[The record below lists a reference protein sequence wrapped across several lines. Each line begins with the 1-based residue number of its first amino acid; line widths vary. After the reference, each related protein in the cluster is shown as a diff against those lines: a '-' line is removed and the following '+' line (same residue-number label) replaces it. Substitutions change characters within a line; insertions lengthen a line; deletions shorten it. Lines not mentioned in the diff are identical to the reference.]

1 MERIEA
7 SVVLQ
12 GMEVRMMEAINER
25 MVDIQRDTEHAVKK
39 AIEEYDF
46 DYEIGKIV
54 NEWLEDKIRDM
65 SINVLGNEM
74 FDVSPELSRIVM
86 NTINKSL
93 SDRIE
98 KLHESDDQ

>member
-1 MERIEA
+1 MERIKA